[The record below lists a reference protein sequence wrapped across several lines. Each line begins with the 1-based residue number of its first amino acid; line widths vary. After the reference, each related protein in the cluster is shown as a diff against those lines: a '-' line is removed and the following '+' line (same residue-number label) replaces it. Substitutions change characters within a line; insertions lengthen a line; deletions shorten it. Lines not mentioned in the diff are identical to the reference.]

1 MSTPKVAV
9 VGLPGKWSTEALA
22 DALEARTGFRAI
34 LDPAHLRVELD
45 GRVIHSDH
53 HDLCTLDA
61 IVIKKIGPQYSPLM
75 LDRLE
80 MLQFVEV
87 CGVPVFSRPERIARL
102 VDRLSGT
109 LTLRRGQIPM
119 PPTVITEQL
128 AEAIDVV
135 HQFGSVILK
144 PLYSTKAK
152 GMVVLEAG
160 KLKKKQLLS
169 RLAAYKSQHGILYLQ
184 KKLEL
189 PGQDMGLVFLGG
201 VYQGAYARIKG
212 DQWHT
217 ATTGGGKYA
226 QAHPSEATIEI
237 ARRAQALFGLD
248 FTTVDMAETDHGPVC
263 FEVSAFGG
271 FRGALEGLGLNM
283 AEKYADYVLE
293 RLHAK
298 RAQK

>member
-1 MSTPKVAV
+1 MSTPKIAV

-45 GRVIHSDH
+45 GRVIHSDR
-53 HDLCTLDA
+53 HDLCKLDG

-119 PPTVITEQL
+119 PPTVITEQVD
-128 AEAIDVV
+128 EAIDVV
-135 HQFGSVILK
+135 NQFGSVILK

-160 KLKKKQLLS
+160 KLKKKQLMS

-201 VYQGAYARIKG
+201 EYQGAYARVKG
-212 DQWHT
+212 EQWHT
-217 ATTGGGKYA
+217 STSGGGKYA
-226 QAHPSEATIEI
+226 EAHPSEETIEI

-248 FTTVDMAETDHGPVC
+248 FTTVDMAETADGPVC

-271 FRGALEGLGLNM
+271 FRGALEGLELNM
-283 AEKYADYVLE
+283 AEKYADYVLA
-293 RLHAK
+293 RIDAQRAK
-298 RAQK
+298 K